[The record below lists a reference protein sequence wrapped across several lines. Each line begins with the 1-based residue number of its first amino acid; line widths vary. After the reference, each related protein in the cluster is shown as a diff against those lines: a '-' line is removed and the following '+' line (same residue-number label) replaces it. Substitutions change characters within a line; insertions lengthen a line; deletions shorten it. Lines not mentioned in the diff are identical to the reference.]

1 MAVDEEI
8 LSLLTSI
15 SFYGYELSVY
25 GTLENP
31 LFVAGEVAKMIDYGK
46 TAGGSY
52 DVNAMV
58 RPIDREEKE
67 VRSIIVPDGSTL
79 STTLLTED
87 GFYEVLLMSRKP
99 VAKELKKKVK
109 EVLKALRIKGRYEVE
124 GHPALKSEVSQTE
137 IDKRRARALELEKEA
152 EVIRQRTLE
161 MKERIEYHKYLEEK
175 FSSLPKGPTRK
186 KLENEALNILYGKEV
201 IPETIIPDKKC
212 YTAAEIGRILKS
224 SYGLKEAPLAQII
237 GTITSKY
244 NLKTSEYA
252 WKDTVEINN
261 HEVDCWHYF
270 ENVIEKIYGI
280 ICNDDKYRNRYIESI
295 QGKLF

>member
-15 SFYGYELSVY
+15 SFYGYGLSVY

-87 GFYEVLLMSRKP
+87 GLF
-99 VAKELKKKVK
+99 
-109 EVLKALRIKGRYEVE
+109 
-124 GHPALKSEVSQTE
+124 
-137 IDKRRARALELEKEA
+137 
-152 EVIRQRTLE
+152 
-161 MKERIEYHKYLEEK
+161 MK
-175 FSSLPKGPTRK
+175 FFFVQGSS
-186 KLENEALNILYGKEV
+186 
-201 IPETIIPDKKC
+201 
-212 YTAAEIGRILKS
+212 
-224 SYGLKEAPLAQII
+224 
-237 GTITSKY
+237 
-244 NLKTSEYA
+244 
-252 WKDTVEINN
+252 
-261 HEVDCWHYF
+261 
-270 ENVIEKIYGI
+270 
-280 ICNDDKYRNRYIESI
+280 
-295 QGKLF
+295 